1 MKNFEGYVNN
11 KITPLWYLIAD
22 SFTLCSQ
29 FKVPILLRTLQMVD
43 NTIHCVSCLRFIFFK
58 MLYSKISIT
67 ISLYLAITTIYSLF
81 NHVYKFIIINICDRK
96 RKAL

>member
-43 NTIHCVSCLRFIFFK
+43 NTIRQINKSAESIQIPFHNIKQWTSNQIF
-58 MLYSKISIT
+58 
-67 ISLYLAITTIYSLF
+67 
-81 NHVYKFIIINICDRK
+81 D
-96 RKAL
+96 